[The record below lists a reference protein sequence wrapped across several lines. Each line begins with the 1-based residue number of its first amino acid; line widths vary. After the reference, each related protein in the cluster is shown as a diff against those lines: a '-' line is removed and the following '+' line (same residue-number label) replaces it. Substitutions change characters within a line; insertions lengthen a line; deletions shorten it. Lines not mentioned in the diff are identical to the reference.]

1 LIGLLGLSGILVNDS
16 IILVTQV
23 ARRLQDGDSLE
34 RAAIGASQ
42 DRFRAVLLTSLTTIG
57 GLTPLLF
64 ETSRQAQFLI
74 PMAITM
80 VFGLAAATVLVLILV
95 PSLIGI
101 GGDIGNMFQAMLSR
115 IGVRPASKSA

>member
-1 LIGLLGLSGILVNDS
+1 
-16 IILVTQV
+16 
-23 ARRLQDGDSLE
+23 
-34 RAAIGASQ
+34 
-42 DRFRAVLLTSLTTIG
+42 
-57 GLTPLLF
+57 LLF